1 MDGKALVGAFNQ
13 EKALVGAFS
22 VIVKSSQTFEALASD
37 QWMSAQA
44 PAQMLPNGHKNC
56 SQTRGWGPGLE
67 QDQDRDRV
75 NRWDHG
81 AFVIQLQVTSYKFPF
96 HVGNDLLFWQ
106 SVRERRGWR
115 LENGDGSAEQRNN
128 KETAQTRPGKKLSL
142 MKQNTISDRGCHR

>member
-1 MDGKALVGAFNQ
+1 MDEGEGPIRGLLRDCKIFANLWY
-13 EKALVGAFS
+13 
-22 VIVKSSQTFEALASD
+22 FEALVTSECP
-37 QWMSAQA
+37 AQA